1 MNFEGDRVYYTDQQ
15 LINVGGDNMNEATS
29 FAETENK
36 FMHFVR
42 ETQVGNSYIY
52 RE

>member
-1 MNFEGDRVYYTDQQ
+1 MFDGGNVYYTDQH
-15 LINVGGDNMNEATS
+15 LISGAQDQFDNDRS

-42 ETQVGNSYIY
+42 ET
-52 RE
+52 